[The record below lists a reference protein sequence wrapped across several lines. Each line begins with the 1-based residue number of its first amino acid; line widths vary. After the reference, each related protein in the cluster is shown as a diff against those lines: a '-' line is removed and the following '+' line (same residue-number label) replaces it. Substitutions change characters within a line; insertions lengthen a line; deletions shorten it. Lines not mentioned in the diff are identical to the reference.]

1 MSQHRHD
8 AGPAQERELPSFDIR
23 TIPFS
28 RRGAWIDLSPV
39 TGLHRT
45 AGDIHLVSHTTGM
58 HPIVSIVPTREG
70 ARLDT
75 TWDADPAALR
85 WVHAGH
91 VVATAVFENDTTVRI
106 RGRGADLT
114 LAEAVGEL
122 TPFTGSYLFRD
133 PVDQSVVLT
142 SYETGRR
149 YRFSAL
155 HGRITVVGDQAL
167 GQTPRSVTISSG
179 ESDTWEISVQEFTSG
194 GASHDGTR
202 DFDSLV
208 AAVRQEFSEY
218 IAGLTPDRA
227 PTSPDAA
234 TPDAAAL
241 AAYVLWS
248 ATVAPSGFIERET
261 VLMSKHWMDKVWSW
275 DHAFNALALAPGH
288 PDAAL
293 DQFLGPFDHQ
303 DAAGCLPDSVTQ
315 SEVLYNFVKPP
326 IHGWAFRRLRER
338 LPRPLSSAELTTVYE
353 RLERWTTFWLEHRR
367 VPGSALPHYQHG
379 NDSGWDNA
387 TTFDLDRVIES
398 PDLAAFLLIQLDTMA
413 QLAAELGRDDTR
425 WRDERD
431 RMRSA
436 LDDELRDDEG
446 FFARAAASGR
456 RAPRTS
462 LLTLLP
468 LVLGEEL
475 APATA
480 GHLRE
485 QLLAHLTDW
494 GLATQRVDT
503 PEYESDGYWRG
514 PIWAPSTMLVEDGL
528 RRAGFTELADTV
540 SARFRRLCEES
551 GFAENFDALA
561 GTGLRDRAY
570 TWTASVYLCFVHD
583 AAARTASATTTS

>member
-1 MSQHRHD
+1 MSHHRHD
-8 AGPAQERELPSFDIR
+8 ADSAPELDLPSFDVR

-39 TGLHRT
+39 TGLHHT
-45 AGDIHLVSHTTGM
+45 ADDIHLVSHTTGM

-70 ARLDT
+70 ARLET
-75 TWDADPAALR
+75 TWDADPASLR
-85 WVHAGH
+85 WSHAGQ
-91 VVATAVFENDTTVRI
+91 VVATAVFENDSTVRI

-114 LAEAVGEL
+114 LAEAADEL

-155 HGRITVVGDQAL
+155 HGLITVVGDQAL
-167 GQTPRSVTISSG
+167 GQSRRVVTITGDESG
-179 ESDTWEISVQEFTSG
+179 AWEIAIQEFTSA
-194 GASHDGTR
+194 GAAHDGSR

-208 AAVRQEFSEY
+208 AAVRRDFGAY
-218 IAGLTPDRA
+218 AAALA
-227 PTSPDAA
+227 PARSTTSPDAVI
-234 TPDAAAL
+234 PDAVAR

-293 DQFLGPFDHQ
+293 DQLLAPFDHQ
-303 DAAGCLPDSVTQ
+303 DAAGCLPDSITQ

-326 IHGWAFRRLRER
+326 IHGWALRRLRER
-338 LPRPLSSAELTTVYE
+338 LPRPLTPAELAAVYE
-353 RLERWTTFWLEHRR
+353 RLERWTAFWLDHRR

-398 PDLAAFLLIQLDTMA
+398 PDLAAFLLIQLDTLA
-413 QLAAELGRDDTR
+413 DLAAELGRDGTR
-425 WRDERD
+425 WRDEHR
-431 RMRSA
+431 RIRTA

-456 RAPRTS
+456 RAPGTS

-468 LVLGEEL
+468 IVLGEEL
-475 APATA
+475 APADA
-480 GHLRE
+480 EHLRE
-485 QLLAHLTDW
+485 RLGAHLTDW
-494 GLATQRVDT
+494 GLATQCVDT
-503 PEYESDGYWRG
+503 PEYDSDGYWRG
-514 PIWAPSTMLVEDGL
+514 PIWAPSTMLIENGL
-528 RRAGFTELADTV
+528 RRAGFTDLADTV
-540 SARFRRLCEES
+540 SARFRRLCEQS
-551 GFAENFDALA
+551 GFAENFDALTGA
-561 GTGLRDRAY
+561 GLRDRAY

-583 AAARTASATTTS
+583 AAGRE

>member
-1 MSQHRHD
+1 MSHHRHD
-8 AGPAQERELPSFDIR
+8 ADPAPELDLPSFDVR

-45 AGDIHLVSHTTGM
+45 ADDIHLVSHTTGM

-70 ARLDT
+70 ARLET
-75 TWDADPAALR
+75 TWDADPASLR
-85 WVHAGH
+85 WIHAGQ
-91 VVATAVFENDTTVRI
+91 VVATAVFENDSTVRI

-114 LAEAVGEL
+114 LAEAADEL

-155 HGRITVVGDQAL
+155 RGLITVVGDQAL
-167 GQTPRSVTISSG
+167 GQSRRSVTITGDESG
-179 ESDTWEISVQEFTSG
+179 AWEIAIQEFTSA
-194 GASHDGTR
+194 GAAHDGSR

-208 AAVRQEFSEY
+208 TAAGREFGAY
-218 IAGLTPDRA
+218 AAALA
-227 PTSPDAA
+227 PARSTTSPDAVI
-234 TPDAAAL
+234 PDAVAR

-293 DQFLGPFDHQ
+293 DQFLAPFDHQ
-303 DAAGCLPDSVTQ
+303 DAAGCLPDSITQ

-326 IHGWAFRRLRER
+326 IHGWALRRLRER
-338 LPRPLSSAELTTVYE
+338 LPRPLAPAELATIYE
-353 RLERWTTFWLEHRR
+353 RLERWTAFWLDHRR

-398 PDLAAFLLIQLDTMA
+398 PDLAAFLLIQLDT
-413 QLAAELGRDDTR
+413 LADLADELGRDGTR
-425 WRDERD
+425 WRDEHR
-431 RMRSA
+431 RLRTA
-436 LDDELRDDEG
+436 LDDELRDDKG
-446 FFARAAASGR
+446 FVARAAASGR
-456 RAPRTS
+456 RAPGTS

-468 LVLGEEL
+468 IVLGEEL
-475 APATA
+475 APADA
-480 GHLRE
+480 EHLRE
-485 QLLAHLTDW
+485 RLGAHLTDW

-503 PEYESDGYWRG
+503 PEYDSDGYWRG
-514 PIWAPSTMLVEDGL
+514 PIWAPSTMLIENGL
-528 RRAGFTELADTV
+528 RRAGFTDLADTV
-540 SARFRRLCEES
+540 SARFRRLCEQS
-551 GFAENFDALA
+551 GFAENFDALTGA
-561 GTGLRDRAY
+561 GLRDRAY
-570 TWTASVYLCFVHD
+570 TWTASVYLCFVRD
-583 AAARTASATTTS
+583 AAGRE